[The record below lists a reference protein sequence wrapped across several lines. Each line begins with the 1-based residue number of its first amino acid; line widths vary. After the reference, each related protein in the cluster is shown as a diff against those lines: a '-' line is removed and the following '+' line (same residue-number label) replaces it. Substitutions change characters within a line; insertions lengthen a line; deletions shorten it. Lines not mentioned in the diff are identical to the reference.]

1 MILSNASQ
9 SPADIILLL
18 TFILVSRHE
27 RAYHAAVVIDGE
39 EDIILVG
46 GGCWRS
52 TGQMA
57 ETTGEMVKS
66 KLVE

>member
-1 MILSNASQ
+1 MIILSNASQ
-9 SPADIILLL
+9 LPDITLLL
-18 TFILVSRHE
+18 TIILISRHE

-66 KLVE
+66 K

>member
-1 MILSNASQ
+1 MGHEDFTRYSNTCAG
-9 SPADIILLL
+9 ITLLL
-18 TFILVSRHE
+18 TIFLVSRHE

-66 KLVE
+66 K